1 VTSGSPNTSE
11 VLSSSNPWLAQQE
24 LFVASLQRQPL
35 LLVIR
40 PEPDD
45 LSPSG
50 SDSAL
55 LKQVQDLYA
64 AGLRHLEVAW
74 LHQPGWMPFM
84 QRLQHD
90 CPGLNLGAASVTV
103 SKALNDLSR
112 LDLSYAMAPCWCPE
126 LVEQA
131 KGLGVLLVPG
141 VFSPTEVYQAIQF
154 GCRVVK
160 LFPAVNLGPGYWGRL
175 RAPLGPL
182 PFVIAAGGLEVS
194 DLPAWLEAG
203 HGAVALGRRVVGSP
217 PAFQALLDWLRQSTS
232 QR

>member
-1 VTSGSPNTSE
+1 M
-11 VLSSSNPWLAQQE
+11 
-24 LFVASLQRQPL
+24 ASLQHQPL

-45 LSPSG
+45 LVASG
-50 SDSAL
+50 SGSGL
-55 LKQVQDLYA
+55 LKQVQQLHA

-74 LHQPGWMPFM
+74 LDQPGWMGFM
-84 QRLQHD
+84 QRVQDHCPELQ
-90 CPGLNLGAASVTV
+90 LGAASVTV
-103 SKALNDLSR
+103 TKALNDLSR

-131 KGLGVLLVPG
+131 RGLGVLLVPG
-141 VFSPTEVYQAIQF
+141 VFSPTEVHQAMQF

-175 RAPLGPL
+175 QAPLGPL
-182 PFVIAAGGLEVS
+182 PFVIAAGGLEVG
-194 DLPAWLEAG
+194 DLPVWLEAG

-217 PAFQALLDWLRQSTS
+217 AAFQALLDWLHRSTS

>member
-1 VTSGSPNTSE
+1 M
-11 VLSSSNPWLAQQE
+11 
-24 LFVASLQRQPL
+24 ASLQHQPL

-45 LSPSG
+45 LVASG
-50 SDSAL
+50 SGPGL
-55 LKQVQDLYA
+55 LEQVQQLHA

-74 LHQPGWMPFM
+74 LDQPGWMGFM
-84 QRLQHD
+84 RRVQDH
-90 CPGLNLGAASVTV
+90 CPELHLGAASVTV
-103 SKALNDLSR
+103 AKALNDLSR

-131 KGLGVLLVPG
+131 RGLGVLLVPG
-141 VFSPTEVYQAIQF
+141 VFSPTEVHQAMQF

-175 RAPLGPL
+175 QAPLGPL
-182 PFVIAAGGLEVS
+182 PFVIAAGGLEVG
-194 DLPAWLEAG
+194 DLPVWLEAG

-217 PAFQALLDWLRQSTS
+217 AAFQALLDWLHRSTS

>member
-1 VTSGSPNTSE
+1 MVR
-11 VLSSSNPWLAQQE
+11 QE
-24 LFVASLQRQPL
+24 LFVASLQHQPL

-45 LSPSG
+45 LEASG
-50 SDSAL
+50 SGSGL
-55 LKQVQDLYA
+55 LEQVQQLHA

-74 LHQPGWMPFM
+74 LDQPGWIGFM
-84 QRLQHD
+84 QRVQDH
-90 CPGLNLGAASVTV
+90 CPELNLGAASVTV
-103 SKALNDLSR
+103 TKALNDLSR

-131 KGLGVLLVPG
+131 RGFGVLLVPG
-141 VFSPTEVYQAIQF
+141 VFSPTEVHQAMRF

-160 LFPAVNLGPGYWGRL
+160 LFPAVNLGPGYWGSL
-175 RAPLGPL
+175 QAPLGPL
-182 PFVIAAGGLEVS
+182 PFVIAAGGLEVG
-194 DLPAWLEAG
+194 DLPVWLEAG

-217 PAFQALLDWLRQSTS
+217 PAFKAILDWLHQSTS

>member
-1 VTSGSPNTSE
+1 M
-11 VLSSSNPWLAQQE
+11 
-24 LFVASLQRQPL
+24 ASLQHQPL

-45 LSPSG
+45 LVASG
-50 SDSAL
+50 SGSGL
-55 LKQVQDLYA
+55 LGQVQQLHA

-74 LHQPGWMPFM
+74 LDQPGWMGFM
-84 QRLQHD
+84 RRVQDH
-90 CPGLNLGAASVTV
+90 CPELHLGAASVTV
-103 SKALNDLSR
+103 AKALNDLSR

-131 KGLGVLLVPG
+131 RGLGVLLVPG
-141 VFSPTEVYQAIQF
+141 VFSPTEVHQAMQF

-175 RAPLGPL
+175 QAPLGPL
-182 PFVIAAGGLEVS
+182 PFVIAAGGLEVG
-194 DLPAWLEAG
+194 DLPVWLEAG

-217 PAFQALLDWLRQSTS
+217 AAFQALLDWLHRSTS

>member
-1 VTSGSPNTSE
+1 M
-11 VLSSSNPWLAQQE
+11 
-24 LFVASLQRQPL
+24 ASLQHQPL

-40 PEPDD
+40 PELDD
-45 LSPSG
+45 LAASG
-50 SDSAL
+50 SGSGVL
-55 LKQVQDLYA
+55 ERVQQLHA

-74 LHQPGWMPFM
+74 LDQPGWMAFM
-84 QRLQHD
+84 QRVQDH
-90 CPGLNLGAASVTV
+90 CPGLNLGVASVTA

-112 LDLSYAMAPCWCPE
+112 LDLSYAMAPCWCPA

-131 KGLGVLLVPG
+131 RALRVLLVPG
-141 VFSPTEVYQAIQF
+141 VFSPTEVHQAMRF

-160 LFPAVNLGPGYWGRL
+160 LFPAASLGPGYWGRL
-175 RAPLGPL
+175 HAPLGPL

-194 DLPAWLEAG
+194 DIPTWLEAG

-217 PAFQALLDWLRQSTS
+217 LALQALVEWLRQSTS

>member
-1 VTSGSPNTSE
+1 M
-11 VLSSSNPWLAQQE
+11 
-24 LFVASLQRQPL
+24 ASLLHQPL

-45 LSPSG
+45 LMAAGSG
-50 SDSAL
+50 SVL
-55 LKQVQDLYA
+55 LEQVLRLHA

-74 LHQPGWMPFM
+74 LDQPGWMGFM
-84 QRLQHD
+84 QRVQDH
-90 CPGLNLGAASVTV
+90 CPGLNLGAASVTGL
-103 SKALNDLSR
+103 KAINDLSR

-131 KGLGVLLVPG
+131 RGLGVLLVPG
-141 VFSPTEVYQAIQF
+141 VFSPTEVHQAMRF

-160 LFPAVNLGPGYWGRL
+160 LFPAANLGPGYWSRL
-175 RAPLGPL
+175 QAPLGPL
-182 PFVIAAGGLEVS
+182 PFVIAAGGLGVS
-194 DLPAWLEAG
+194 DLSEWLEAG

-217 PAFQALLDWLRQSTS
+217 PAFQSLLDWLHQSTS

>member
-1 VTSGSPNTSE
+1 MR
-11 VLSSSNPWLAQQE
+11 QE
-24 LFVASLQRQPL
+24 LLVASLQHQPL

-45 LSPSG
+45 LVASG
-50 SDSAL
+50 SGSGL
-55 LKQVQDLYA
+55 LEQVQQLHA

-74 LHQPGWMPFM
+74 LDQPGWMGFM
-84 QRLQHD
+84 RRVQDH
-90 CPGLNLGAASVTV
+90 CPDLHLGAASVTV
-103 SKALNDLSR
+103 AKALNDLSR

-131 KGLGVLLVPG
+131 RGLGVLLVPG
-141 VFSPTEVYQAIQF
+141 VFSPTEVHQAMQF

-175 RAPLGPL
+175 QAPLGPL
-182 PFVIAAGGLEVS
+182 PFVIAAGGLEVG
-194 DLPAWLEAG
+194 DLPVWLEAG

-217 PAFQALLDWLRQSTS
+217 AAFQALLDWLHRSTS

>member
-1 VTSGSPNTSE
+1 M
-11 VLSSSNPWLAQQE
+11 
-24 LFVASLQRQPL
+24 ASLQHQPL

-45 LSPSG
+45 LAASG
-50 SDSAL
+50 SGL
-55 LKQVQDLYA
+55 LDQVKQLHA

-74 LHQPGWMPFM
+74 VDQPGWIGFM
-84 QRLQHD
+84 QRVQDH

-131 KGLGVLLVPG
+131 RELGVLLVPG
-141 VFSPTEVYQAIQF
+141 VFSPTEVHQAMRF

-160 LFPAVNLGPGYWGRL
+160 LFPAANLGPGYWSRL
-175 RAPLGPL
+175 QAAPWPPALRDCRWWSRGKRP
-182 PFVIAAGGLEVS
+182 PRMAGGWAWRRGS
-194 DLPAWLEAG
+194 GPQGGGIGACLPG
-203 HGAVALGRRVVGSP
+203 
-217 PAFQALLDWLRQSTS
+217 TS
-232 QR
+232 QLVAAIDKPALTPTAGRHASKMLQMR

>member
-1 VTSGSPNTSE
+1 M
-11 VLSSSNPWLAQQE
+11 
-24 LFVASLQRQPL
+24 ASLQRQPL

-90 CPGLNLGAASVTV
+90 CPGLNLGAASVT
-103 SKALNDLSR
+103 SSEALTALSR
-112 LDLSYAMAPCWCPE
+112 LHLRYAMAPCWCPE

-131 KGLGVLLVPG
+131 RGLGVLLVPG
-141 VFSPTEVYQAIQF
+141 VFSPTEVHQASRL

-160 LFPAVNLGPGYWGRL
+160 LFPAANLGPAYWGRL

-182 PFVIAAGGLEVS
+182 PFVIAAGGLEVR
-194 DLPAWLEAG
+194 DIPVWLEAG

-217 PAFQALLDWLRQSTS
+217 QAFEALLDWLRRSTT
-232 QR
+232 QP

>member
-1 VTSGSPNTSE
+1 MR
-11 VLSSSNPWLAQQE
+11 QE

-50 SDSAL
+50 SASGL
-55 LKQVQDLYA
+55 VEQVQRLHA

-74 LHQPGWMPFM
+74 LDQPGWVEFM
-84 QRLQHD
+84 QRVQGH
-90 CPGLNLGAASVTV
+90 CPALSLGAASVTS
-103 SKALNDLSR
+103 SKALSDLSR

-131 KGLGVLLVPG
+131 RELGVLLVPG
-141 VFSPTEVYQAIQF
+141 VFSPTEVHQAMRF

-160 LFPAVNLGPGYWGRL
+160 LFPAANLGPGYWSRL
-175 RAPLGPL
+175 QAPLGPL

-194 DLPAWLEAG
+194 DLPVWLEAG

>member
-1 VTSGSPNTSE
+1 M
-11 VLSSSNPWLAQQE
+11 
-24 LFVASLQRQPL
+24 ASLQHQPL

-45 LSPSG
+45 LMAAG
-50 SDSAL
+50 SDSVL
-55 LKQVQDLYA
+55 LEQVLRLHA

-74 LHQPGWMPFM
+74 LDQPGWMGFM
-84 QRLQHD
+84 QRVQDHF
-90 CPGLNLGAASVTV
+90 PGLNLGVASVTV
-103 SKALNDLSR
+103 SKALSDLSR

-131 KGLGVLLVPG
+131 KELGVLLVPG
-141 VFSPTEVYQAIQF
+141 VFSPTEVHQAIQF

-217 PAFQALLDWLRQSTS
+217 PAFQALLDWLRQSTT

>member
-1 VTSGSPNTSE
+1 M
-11 VLSSSNPWLAQQE
+11 
-24 LFVASLQRQPL
+24 ASLQHQPL

-45 LSPSG
+45 LVASG
-50 SDSAL
+50 SGSGL
-55 LKQVQDLYA
+55 LEQVQQLHA

-74 LHQPGWMPFM
+74 LDQPGWMGFM
-84 QRLQHD
+84 QRVQDHCPELQ
-90 CPGLNLGAASVTV
+90 LGAASVTV
-103 SKALNDLSR
+103 TKALNDLSR
-112 LDLSYAMAPCWCPE
+112 LDLSYAMAPFWCPE

-131 KGLGVLLVPG
+131 RELGVLLVPG
-141 VFSPTEVYQAIQF
+141 VFSPTEVHQAMQF

-175 RAPLGPL
+175 QAPLGPL
-182 PFVIAAGGLEVS
+182 PFVIAAGGLEVG
-194 DLPAWLEAG
+194 DLPVWLEAG

-217 PAFQALLDWLRQSTS
+217 AAFQALLDWLHRSTS

>member
-1 VTSGSPNTSE
+1 M
-11 VLSSSNPWLAQQE
+11 
-24 LFVASLQRQPL
+24 ASLQHQPL

-45 LSPSG
+45 LVASG
-50 SDSAL
+50 SGSGL
-55 LKQVQDLYA
+55 LEQVQQLHA

-74 LHQPGWMPFM
+74 LDQPGWMGFM
-84 QRLQHD
+84 RRVQDH
-90 CPGLNLGAASVTV
+90 CPELHLGAASVTV
-103 SKALNDLSR
+103 AKALNDLSR

-131 KGLGVLLVPG
+131 RGLGVLLVPG
-141 VFSPTEVYQAIQF
+141 VFSPTEVHQAMQF

-175 RAPLGPL
+175 QAPLGPL
-182 PFVIAAGGLEVS
+182 PFVIAAGGLEVG
-194 DLPAWLEAG
+194 DLPVWLEAG

-217 PAFQALLDWLRQSTS
+217 AAFQALLHWLHRSTS

>member
-1 VTSGSPNTSE
+1 M
-11 VLSSSNPWLAQQE
+11 
-24 LFVASLQRQPL
+24 ASLQHQPL

-45 LSPSG
+45 LEASG
-50 SDSAL
+50 SGSGL
-55 LKQVQDLYA
+55 LEQVQQLHA

-74 LHQPGWMPFM
+74 LDQPGWMGFM
-84 QRLQHD
+84 QRVQDHCPELQ
-90 CPGLNLGAASVTV
+90 LGAASVTV
-103 SKALNDLSR
+103 TKALNDLSR

-131 KGLGVLLVPG
+131 RGLGVLLVPG
-141 VFSPTEVYQAIQF
+141 VFSPTEVHQAMQF

-175 RAPLGPL
+175 QAPLGPL
-182 PFVIAAGGLEVS
+182 PFVIAAGGLEVG
-194 DLPAWLEAG
+194 DLPVWLEAG

-217 PAFQALLDWLRQSTS
+217 AAFQALLDWLHRSTS

>member
-1 VTSGSPNTSE
+1 M
-11 VLSSSNPWLAQQE
+11 
-24 LFVASLQRQPL
+24 ASLQHHPL

-45 LSPSG
+45 LVASG
-50 SDSAL
+50 SGSGL
-55 LKQVQDLYA
+55 LEQVQQLHA
-64 AGLRHLEVAW
+64 AGLGNLEVAW
-74 LHQPGWMPFM
+74 VDQPGWMGFM
-84 QRLQHD
+84 QRVQDH
-90 CPGLNLGAASVTV
+90 CPGLNLGAASVTGL
-103 SKALNDLSR
+103 KAINDLSR

-141 VFSPTEVYQAIQF
+141 VFSPTEVHQAIQF

-194 DLPAWLEAG
+194 DLPVWLEAG

-217 PAFQALLDWLRQSTS
+217 PAFQALLDWLHQSTS

>member
-1 VTSGSPNTSE
+1 M
-11 VLSSSNPWLAQQE
+11 
-24 LFVASLQRQPL
+24 ASLQHQPL

-45 LSPSG
+45 LMAAGSG
-50 SDSAL
+50 SVL
-55 LKQVQDLYA
+55 LEQVLRLHA

-74 LHQPGWMPFM
+74 LDQPGWMGFM
-84 QRLQHD
+84 QRVQDH

-131 KGLGVLLVPG
+131 KGPGVLLVPG

-217 PAFQALLDWLRQSTS
+217 PAFQALLDWLRQSTT

>member
-1 VTSGSPNTSE
+1 M
-11 VLSSSNPWLAQQE
+11 
-24 LFVASLQRQPL
+24 ASLQHQPL

-45 LSPSG
+45 LVASG
-50 SDSAL
+50 SGSGL
-55 LKQVQDLYA
+55 LEQVQQLHA

-74 LHQPGWMPFM
+74 LDQPGWMGFM
-84 QRLQHD
+84 QRLQDH
-90 CPGLNLGAASVTV
+90 CPGLNLGVASVTGP
-103 SKALNDLSR
+103 KAINDLSR

-131 KGLGVLLVPG
+131 RGLGVLLVPG
-141 VFSPTEVYQAIQF
+141 VFSPTEVHQAMRF

-160 LFPAVNLGPGYWGRL
+160 LFPAAHLGPGYWSCL
-175 RAPLGPL
+175 QAPLGPL
-182 PFVIAAGGLEVS
+182 PFVIAAGGLKVR
-194 DLPAWLEAG
+194 DLPIWLEAG

-217 PAFQALLDWLRQSTS
+217 PAFQALLDWFHQSTS

>member
-1 VTSGSPNTSE
+1 M
-11 VLSSSNPWLAQQE
+11 
-24 LFVASLQRQPL
+24 ASLQHQPL

-40 PEPDD
+40 PELDD
-45 LSPSG
+45 LAASG
-50 SDSAL
+50 SRSGVL
-55 LKQVQDLYA
+55 ERVHQLHA

-74 LHQPGWMPFM
+74 LDQPGWMSFM
-84 QRLQHD
+84 QRVQDH
-90 CPGLNLGAASVTV
+90 CPGLNLGVASVTA

-131 KGLGVLLVPG
+131 RALGVLLVPG
-141 VFSPTEVYQAIQF
+141 VFSPTEVHQAMRF

-160 LFPAVNLGPGYWGRL
+160 LFPAASLGPGYWGRL
-175 RAPLGPL
+175 HAPLGPL

-194 DLPAWLEAG
+194 DIPTWLEAG

-217 PAFQALLDWLRQSTS
+217 PALQALVDWLRQSTS
-232 QR
+232 QG

>member
-1 VTSGSPNTSE
+1 M
-11 VLSSSNPWLAQQE
+11 
-24 LFVASLQRQPL
+24 ASLQHQPL

-40 PEPDD
+40 PELDD
-45 LSPSG
+45 LAASG
-50 SDSAL
+50 SGSGVL
-55 LKQVQDLYA
+55 ERVQQLHA

-74 LHQPGWMPFM
+74 LDQPGWMAFM
-84 QRLQHD
+84 QRVQDH
-90 CPGLNLGAASVTV
+90 CPGLNLGVASVTA

-131 KGLGVLLVPG
+131 RALGVLLVPG
-141 VFSPTEVYQAIQF
+141 VFSPTEVHQAMRF

-160 LFPAVNLGPGYWGRL
+160 LFPAASLGPGYWGRL
-175 RAPLGPL
+175 HAPLGPL

-194 DLPAWLEAG
+194 DIPTWLEAG
-203 HGAVALGRRVVGSP
+203 YGAVALGRRVVGSP
-217 PAFQALLDWLRQSTS
+217 LALQALVEWLRQSTS

>member
-1 VTSGSPNTSE
+1 M
-11 VLSSSNPWLAQQE
+11 
-24 LFVASLQRQPL
+24 ASLQHQPL

-45 LSPSG
+45 LVASG
-50 SDSAL
+50 SGSGL
-55 LKQVQDLYA
+55 LEQVQQLNA

-74 LHQPGWMPFM
+74 LDQPGWMGFM
-84 QRLQHD
+84 QRVQDH
-90 CPGLNLGAASVTV
+90 CPGLNLGAASVTAP
-103 SKALNDLSR
+103 KAINDLSR

-131 KGLGVLLVPG
+131 KGFGVLLVPG
-141 VFSPTEVYQAIQF
+141 VFSPSEVHQAIQF

-160 LFPAVNLGPGYWGRL
+160 LFPAVNLGPGYWGQL

-217 PAFQALLDWLRQSTS
+217 PAFQALLDWLRQSTT

>member
-1 VTSGSPNTSE
+1 M
-11 VLSSSNPWLAQQE
+11 
-24 LFVASLQRQPL
+24 ASLQHQPL

-45 LSPSG
+45 LEASG
-50 SDSAL
+50 SGSGL
-55 LKQVQDLYA
+55 LEQVQQLHA

-74 LHQPGWMPFM
+74 LDQPGWIGFM
-84 QRLQHD
+84 QRVQD
-90 CPGLNLGAASVTV
+90 NCPELNLGAASVTV
-103 SKALNDLSR
+103 AKALNDLSR

-131 KGLGVLLVPG
+131 RGLGVLLVPG
-141 VFSPTEVYQAIQF
+141 VFSPTEVHQAMRF

-175 RAPLGPL
+175 QAPLGPL
-182 PFVIAAGGLEVS
+182 PFVIAAGGLEVG
-194 DLPAWLEAG
+194 DLPVWLKAG

-217 PAFQALLDWLRQSTS
+217 PAFQALLAWLHQSTS
-232 QR
+232 QF